1 MSNNNATLRYVV
13 YDLLGDF
20 KQLYDDAEFSVFRM
34 TYWVLIYAD
43 RLRKQHIEKMSS
55 GAYLQRFDVP
65 VNINPS
71 TGRHTFELPVGIYD
85 MPNDGAIKYITY
97 APHIDTDLPV
107 FGSVVFTRTEPS
119 KARRLYFR
127 DDERPSPSNPYF
139 YRENSSIVLLG
150 TEQINVT
157 AIETGLIGNL
167 NPADLSMDLDQPFDF
182 PQDLIPI
189 LKRQIL
195 DIGRFVL
202 MLPKDLT
209 NDGASNESK
218 TMPTNKLIGVNEVN
232 QQQNDSQSR

>member
-1 MSNNNATLRYVV
+1 
-13 YDLLGDF
+13 
-20 KQLYDDAEFSVFRM
+20 
-34 TYWVLIYAD
+34 
-43 RLRKQHIEKMSS
+43 MSS